1 MLIRVLER
9 HLVNIMKALSVSLFL
24 ALGLALA
31 VGCAAPAEGEV
42 AGEETAAQ
50 ADQANEENRGTQQ
63 AALISSS
70 SSGGLGWSA
79 NCKAC
84 KDKCDSDFPGNDTG
98 PNQTCKKLCVLA
110 KTCDKVGGPGVIGAV
125 MY

>member
-1 MLIRVLER
+1 
-9 HLVNIMKALSVSLFL
+9 MKALSVSLFL

-50 ADQANEENRGTQQ
+50 ADQANEENTASQS
-63 AALISSS
+63 AALINTS

-79 NCKAC
+79 KCKAC
-84 KDKCDSDFPGNDTG
+84 KDKCDVDFPGNTTG
-98 PNQTCKKLCVLA
+98 PNQTCKQLCVRA
-110 KTCDKVGGPGVIGAV
+110 GTCDKVSGPGVFGAV
-125 MY
+125 IY